1 MHPQLQ
7 YTTYSLNNEFWFLLL
22 VLILL
27 SSIVIADPEL
37 GLPDEFNELN
47 VDTIFSNGS
56 KFRKPEKEEEI
67 EWRAKDS
74 KPQELN
80 TNIRWGATSIY
91 ENSDDPD
98 PFGSNS
104 DQSNKVLRSPEA
116 SPQLEIRF

>member
-47 VDTIFSNGS
+47 VDKSM
-56 KFRKPEKEEEI
+56 
-67 EWRAKDS
+67 D
-74 KPQELN
+74 L
-80 TNIRWGATSIY
+80 RW
-91 ENSDDPD
+91 
-98 PFGSNS
+98 
-104 DQSNKVLRSPEA
+104 L
-116 SPQLEIRF
+116 